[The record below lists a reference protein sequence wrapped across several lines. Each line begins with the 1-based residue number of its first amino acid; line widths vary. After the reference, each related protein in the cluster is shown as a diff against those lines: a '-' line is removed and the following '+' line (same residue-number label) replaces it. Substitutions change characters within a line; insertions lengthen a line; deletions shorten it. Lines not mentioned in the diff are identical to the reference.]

1 MAWLKS
7 CRPAVLLCLLLG
19 AAPLASALESYVQ
32 EIEVRNLSS
41 ASTPRFLG
49 PLVLLTFQSPHR
61 VRLVGARFAHEDYRI
76 FHTYSRNENGI
87 FLLLLEVPRD
97 VETLRYRISVDGMWM
112 NDPFNPGVE
121 VDDFGTA
128 FSVFSLAS
136 RPAPPLQSPRF
147 EADGATTFV
156 FRSQPGRRVYLVGDF
171 NKWDPFWDRMPEVR
185 PGLYRLTLRL
195 TPGRHFYRFFVDG
208 NRLLDPLNLENARD
222 SDGNPVSMLVVPPV
236 PKDNFSLYQTGD
248 R

>member
-1 MAWLKS
+1 MACLKS
-7 CRPAVLLCLLLG
+7 YRPAVLLSLLLA
-19 AAPLASALESYVQ
+19 AAPLAPALESFIQ

-41 ASTPRFLG
+41 ASMPRFLG
-49 PLVLLTFQSPHR
+49 PLVLLTYQSAHR

-87 FLLLLEVPRD
+87 FLLLLEVPREI
-97 VETLRYRISVDGMWM
+97 ETLRYRISVDGMWM
-112 NDPFNPGVE
+112 NDPFNPEVE
-121 VDDFGTA
+121 VDSFGTA
-128 FSVFSLAS
+128 FSVFSLKG
-136 RPAPPLQSPRF
+136 RPTPPLQSPQF
-147 EADGATTFV
+147 EPDGATTFV

-171 NKWDPFWDRMPEVR
+171 NNWDPFWDRMREVR

-195 TPGRHFYRFFVDG
+195 TPGRHFYRFSVDG

-222 SDGNPVSMLVVPPV
+222 PDGNPVSMLIVPPH
-236 PKDNFSLYQTGD
+236 FSLYQTGD